1 MIIKNN
7 LSGKE
12 KGFTMV
18 ELLVVIFII
27 TIIAVSAL
35 ISLRGT
41 LESARHSKKMSAL
54 RQAESAAEVYKS
66 RHGSYYN
73 FCEHDDIKRIEE
85 EMKEIQEIEGGDFS
99 FSCKVFKEDPENYC
113 VVMELPGG
121 GSLCASS
128 IKRLEEYSYVGCP
141 EESTSCEEGKQ

>member
-1 MIIKNN
+1 MIMKNN
-7 LSGKE
+7 LSEKE

-18 ELLVVIFII
+18 ELLVVVFII

-73 FCEHDDIKRIEE
+73 FCEDDDIKKIEKDIEE
-85 EMKEIQEIEGGDFS
+85 VQEIEKGDFS
-99 FSCKVFKEDPENYC
+99 FSCKVFKEDPQNYC

-128 IKRLEEYSYVGCP
+128 TKRLEEYAYVGCP
-141 EESTSCEEGKQ
+141 EESTSCEEWE